1 MSQDESSP
9 NNSVEKPEETP
20 TMEVTGQS
28 LATRLKTILA
38 GIVKSRIR
46 LALAA
51 GVLLILLAAGT
62 GVVIWVLNRGPTEGR
77 QAEMIF
83 AALQR
88 GDYPL
93 VHQLVEKVL
102 KGKDVPPDAVQAALS
117 AQLLAYAGE
126 ADLTKGKDKQRLL
139 NLAVNYGE
147 QAATVG
153 FFPGWE
159 EEGAFFLGRSLHYLA
174 RFAESRKYLREALKR
189 TADKQARVYWLLAE
203 SHLLDS
209 QGNKNEALT
218 FNEAFLQLP
227 GLNIPSR
234 NSGLMQRARI
244 QIALGSF
251 SEAEAALTALS
262 PEAAKSAESQF
273 LRSWADYEWGKKG
286 LTSQETDQ
294 SQLAKDKLLSAQQK
308 LDEIRKLPQAE
319 ESLRSKATYLL
330 GMVFESLGEYDKAI
344 ATWQRCQT
352 EYPSSYEACAAQLR
366 MAQLHHANT
375 QYDLASQELVAVL
388 QSIADPTRFF
398 NPWINWAE
406 TKEFARTAIKTYQEK
421 KLYAHALD
429 VVNSLDKS
437 FPPGEVHEL
446 RAGVFSAWGESLL
459 QATHDDSADTLADN
473 ANAKRYLRL
482 AGDEFTRLAR
492 TRVGTRL
499 YVEDLWKAAD
509 HYYRG
514 GSYSRASRVLR
525 EYLRNEARRRNSLAL
540 LRLGECLLAMG
551 RVDESLLVFTECSE
565 FHRKDAASYPA
576 RVLSAHAY
584 LEKGLPDKAEQ
595 MLLANLSG
603 ELAPTSIEWRDS
615 LFALAEMYYQMRRD
629 QDAIPKLEEFI
640 RRYPEEP
647 RSVKAKYYLAEIY
660 ARIAWNQMTSTYD
673 RRDDMRSSIAGR
685 ETLSRALEY
694 YRQVRTDLDAQ
705 WEAEEPTE
713 ETRKILRNTYFGI
726 GWACYHLGQFN
737 DAMAAYTTVTNRFQA
752 EPEVL
757 QAYLE
762 IARCRLAMGQ
772 TAQARISLE
781 QARIVLTRL
790 PNETQFEQTT
800 PFSRAEWTNR
810 LNKLLQPMLS
820 EQTSALA
827 VQ

>member
-1 MSQDESSP
+1 MSQDESPP
-9 NNSVEKPEETP
+9 NNGVKKPEDRPATEGS
-20 TMEVTGQS
+20 GQS
-28 LATRLKTILA
+28 LVTRLKGLLA
-38 GIVKSRIR
+38 GIIKSRIR
-46 LALAA
+46 LAVAA
-51 GVLLILLAAGT
+51 GSLIILLAAGA
-62 GVVIWVLNRGPTEGR
+62 GAVMWVLNRGPTEGR

-93 VHQLVEKVL
+93 VHQLAEKVL
-102 KGKDVPPDAVQAALS
+102 KGKDVRPDAVQAALS
-117 AQLLAYAGE
+117 AQLLAYASE
-126 ADLTKGKDKQRLL
+126 ADLTKGKGKQRLL
-139 NLAVNYGE
+139 NLAVSYGE
-147 QAATVG
+147 QAAIVG
-153 FFPGWE
+153 FYPGWE
-159 EEGAFFLGRSLHYLA
+159 EEGAFFLGRSLHYSA

-189 TADKQARVYWLLAE
+189 TVNKQARVYWLLAE

-209 QGNKNEALT
+209 QGDKAEALE

-227 GLNIPSR
+227 GLNVPSR
-234 NSGLMQRARI
+234 NSGWMQRARI
-244 QIALGSF
+244 EIALGNLA
-251 SEAEAALTALS
+251 EAEAALTKLS
-262 PEAAKSAESQF
+262 PQAAKSAEAQF
-273 LRSWADYEWGKKG
+273 LKSWIDYECGKKG
-286 LTSQETDQ
+286 LTSQETDKG
-294 SQLAKDKLLSAQQK
+294 QLAKDKLLSAQQK
-308 LDEIRKLPQAE
+308 LDEIRRLPQAE

-330 GMVFESLGEYDKAI
+330 GMVFESLGEYNNAI

-352 EYPSSYEACAAQLR
+352 EYPSSYEAWAAQLR
-366 MAQLHHANT
+366 IAQLHHAMT
-375 QYDLASQELVAVL
+375 QYDLASQELVAALRSVN
-388 QSIADPTRFF
+388 DPTRFF
-398 NPWINWAE
+398 NPWTSWAE
-406 TKEFARTAIKTYQEK
+406 TKEFARNAIKTYKEK
-421 KLYAHALD
+421 KLYSQALE
-429 VVNSLDKS
+429 VVNSLENS
-437 FPPGEVHEL
+437 FPRGEVYEL

-459 QATHDDSADTLADN
+459 QATRDDSADTLADKT
-473 ANAKRYLRL
+473 NAKRYLRL

-492 TRVGTRL
+492 SRVGTRL

-551 RVDESLLVFTECSE
+551 RVDESLLVFHECVE
-565 FHRKDAASYPA
+565 FHRKDAASYCA
-576 RVLSAHAY
+576 RLLAAHAY
-584 LEKGLPDKAEQ
+584 LEKGLPDKAEE

-647 RSVKAKYYLAEIY
+647 RSVKAKYYLGEIY

-673 RRDDMRSSIAGR
+673 RRDDMRNLIAGR

-705 WEAEEPTE
+705 WEAKEPTE

-762 IARCRLAMGQ
+762 IARCRQAMGQ
-772 TAQARISLE
+772 TAQARIALE
-781 QARIVLTRL
+781 QARIVLSRL
-790 PNETQFEQTT
+790 PNEITFEQTT

-810 LNKLLQPMLS
+810 LNKLLQRTSL
-820 EQTSALA
+820 EQTSALP